1 MFEIITKCSQE
12 LEIYNETSYF
22 SKHLGARED
31 FVGLK
36 C

>member
-1 MFEIITKCSQE
+1 MFEITTKCSQE
-12 LEIYNETSYF
+12 LEINKEKSYF

-36 C
+36 H